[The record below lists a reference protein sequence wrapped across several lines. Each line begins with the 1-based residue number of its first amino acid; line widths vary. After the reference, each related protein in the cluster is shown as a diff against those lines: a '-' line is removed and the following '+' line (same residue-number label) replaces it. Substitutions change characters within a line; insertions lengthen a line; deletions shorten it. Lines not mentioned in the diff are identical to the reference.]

1 MMLGGTVK
9 IGCCLLCLLLALP
22 VVARPPSV
30 LAGNL
35 TSSGS
40 DTLANMMTLWAADFT
55 GDHPEVRVQ
64 IQAAGSATAATALAS
79 GTAQIGPMSRVMTA
93 PEIAAFRRH
102 YGYEPLAV
110 PVALDALVI
119 VVNQDNPL
127 PFITLRQLDAVF
139 STTRNCGETR
149 AVKNWGG
156 LGLEGDWRGMTLVR
170 YGRNSA
176 SGTYGFFRQRVLCAG
191 DMLPSVN
198 ELPGSASVAQ
208 AVAAAANAIGYASMG
223 FHATGVRIVPLTDEQ
238 GRRVAPDETT
248 LRNGEY
254 PLMRYLYL
262 YINKAPDKPLEPVT
276 AAFMDQILSPAG
288 QRRARQGGYQPLPE
302 PVRIQARRDM
312 GLE

>member
-1 MMLGGTVK
+1 MFNPAHL
-9 IGCCLLCLLLALP
+9 GCCLLWLLLVPLAA
-22 VVARPPSV
+22 ARPPAM
-30 LAGNL
+30 LPGTI

-55 GDHPEVRVQ
+55 RNYPDADIQ
-64 IQAAGSATAATALAS
+64 IQAAGSATAATALAV
-79 GTAQIGPMSRVMTA
+79 GTAQIGPMSRVMTG

-102 YGYEPLAV
+102 YGYAPVAI

-127 PFITLRQLDAVF
+127 PSLTLRQLDAIF
-139 STTRNCGETR
+139 SSTRNCSETTPIAR
-149 AVKNWGG
+149 WDE
-156 LGLEGDWRGMTLVR
+156 LGLAGGWRGRVLLR

-208 AVAAAANAIGYASMG
+208 AVAASSNAIGYASLG
-223 FHATGVRIVPLTDEQ
+223 FRTAGVRIVPLADGQ
-238 GRRVAPDETT
+238 GHVVMPDEAT
-248 LRNGEY
+248 LRDGEY

-262 YINKAPDKPLEPVT
+262 YINKAPNKPMEPLIT
-276 AAFMDQILSPAG
+276 AFMDQILSPQG
-288 QRRARQGGYQPLPE
+288 QSRTRQGGYLPLPE
-302 PVRIQARRDM
+302 VIRLQARREI
-312 GLE
+312 GLD